1 MRLVVAGGGT
11 GGHLFPGIAVA
22 EEFLSRDEAN
32 EVLFVGTQNGIEA
45 RVLPG
50 LGYRLEFI
58 SVTGMRRKSLLEQV
72 KGIVMLVKSY
82 FQSRK
87 ILESFRPDVV
97 LGVGGYASGP
107 VVLAAGQ
114 LPCRRFIHEQNAL
127 PGFTNKFLA
136 RIAEKVFIS
145 FRETERIFP
154 AGKSVM
160 TGNPLRRQILQD
172 VQTGG
177 ADQAVP
183 EMFRILVFGGSAG
196 AHSINM
202 AMTDALSFLGDV
214 KGRMSITHQTGANDL
229 DEVTACYNK
238 EGFVA
243 EVLPFI
249 NNMAD
254 AYHRADLVICR
265 AGATTLAE
273 VTACGKACI
282 FIPFPFATD
291 DHQMKNAQALVEKG
305 AGFMLLNKDLT
316 GERLALMIR
325 ELMEDRERLKMVGVC
340 ARKLARPD
348 AAKIIVDE
356 MLADK
361 RQRLAGGR

>member
-1 MRLVVAGGGT
+1 MKLLIAGGGT

-22 EEFLSRDEAN
+22 EEFLSRDAAN
-32 EVLFVGTQNGIEA
+32 EILFIGTRTGIEA

-50 LGYRLEFI
+50 LEYPLEFI
-58 SVTGMRRKSLLEQV
+58 SVKGMRRKSLLEQA
-72 KGIVMLVKSY
+72 KGTVMLIKSY
-82 FQSRK
+82 FQSKRL
-87 ILESFRPDVV
+87 LERFRPDLV

-107 VVLAAGQ
+107 VVLAAGK
-114 LPCRRFIHEQNAL
+114 LPCRRFIHEQNSL
-127 PGFTNKFLA
+127 PGFTNKLLA
-136 RIAEKVFIS
+136 RFAEKVFIS
-145 FRETERIFP
+145 FEESEIYFP

-160 TGNPLRRQILQD
+160 TGNPLRSQILREVRTD
-172 VQTGG
+172 SGG
-177 ADQAVP
+177 RADP
-183 EMFRILVFGGSAG
+183 EEFRLLVFGGSAG

-202 AMTDALSFLGDV
+202 AIIDALSFLGNA
-214 KGRMSITHQTGANDL
+214 RSSLSIMHQSGANDL
-229 DEVTACYNK
+229 AEVKARYQK
-238 EGFVA
+238 EGFNA

-249 NNMAD
+249 DKMAD
-254 AYHRADLVICR
+254 AYHWADLVICR

-291 DHQMKNAQALVEKG
+291 DHQRKNAQSLVEKG
-305 AGFMLLNKDLT
+305 AGFMLLNRDLT
-316 GERLALMIR
+316 GERLAHMIR
-325 ELMEDRERLKMVGVC
+325 ELMEDREKLKIVGKC

-361 RQRLAGGR
+361 RQRLAASS

>member
-1 MRLVVAGGGT
+1 MRLVIAGGGT

-32 EVLFVGTQNGIEA
+32 EVLFIGTQNGIEA

-50 LGYRLEFI
+50 LGYPLEFI
-58 SVTGMRRKSLLEQV
+58 SVTGMRRKSIPEQA
-72 KGIVMLVKSY
+72 KGLIMLAKSY
-82 FQSRK
+82 FQCKRVLK
-87 ILESFRPDVV
+87 SFRPDVV

-107 VVLAAGQ
+107 VVIAAGQ

-127 PGFTNKFLA
+127 PGFTNKLLSRFV
-136 RIAEKVFIS
+136 EKVFMS
-145 FRETERIFP
+145 FGESEKFFP
-154 AGKSVM
+154 TGKSVM
-160 TGNPLRRQILQD
+160 TGNPLRRQILD
-172 VQTGG
+172 DALSESPDR
-177 ADQAVP
+177 ADHD
-183 EMFRILVFGGSAG
+183 EFRILVFGGSAG

-202 AMTDALSFLGDV
+202 AMADALPFLSDL
-214 KGRMSITHQTGANDL
+214 KDHISITHQTGTSDL
-229 DEVTACYNK
+229 EEVKDRYGK
-238 EGFVA
+238 EAFDA

-291 DHQMKNAQALVEKG
+291 DHQRKNAQALVEKG
-305 AGFMLLNKDLT
+305 AGFMLLNSDLS
-316 GERLALMIR
+316 GRRLAHMVR
-325 ELMEDRERLKMVGVC
+325 ELMDDRERLKIAGKC
-340 ARKLARPD
+340 ASKLARPD

-356 MLADK
+356 MLA
-361 RQRLAGGR
+361 A